1 MEESIQKEL
10 DQLEQLL
17 ASHPTIREFKEV
29 QMRAQNNAALKELEA
44 QIKRAQKD
52 AVQYA
57 HYEKPEAEK
66 IAIQEIARLQATY
79 DQHPLVVRYRDVLY
93 EANELLHY
101 VTTTLQKKVNQVI
114 EEEPLD
120 ASKD

>member
-1 MEESIQKEL
+1 
-10 DQLEQLL
+10 
-17 ASHPTIREFKEV
+17 
-29 QMRAQNNAALKELEA
+29 MRAQNNAALKELEA

>member
-17 ASHPTIREFKEV
+17 AAHPTIREFKEV

-66 IAIQEIARLQATY
+66 IAIQEIARLQANY

>member
-17 ASHPTIREFKEV
+17 AAHPTIREFKEV

-57 HYEKPEAEK
+57 HYKKPEAEK

>member
-10 DQLEQLL
+10 EILEQLI
-17 ASHPTIREFKEV
+17 ASHPIIREFKEV
-29 QMRAQNNAALKELEA
+29 QLRAQNNTALKELEA

-57 HYEKPEAEK
+57 HYDKPEAEK
-66 IAIQEIARLQATY
+66 IAIKEIEQLQATY

-93 EANELLHY
+93 EANELLQY
-101 VTTTLQKKVNQVI
+101 VTTTLQKKVNHVI

>member
-17 ASHPTIREFKEV
+17 AAHPTIREFKEV